1 VMASISASA
10 YTVGFRSV
18 DLLRNVDVLPR
29 YILIFR
35 VFGSVINSFI
45 LSEQIVLINQKWFK
59 LQQLVRAREY
69 LKLYILLLNGLLNS
83 KVVFTLTKTKEL
95 ANYIYAMYVAVGLF
109 SHAIYNALF
118 LFDFF
123 FYHTA
128 KF

>member
-1 VMASISASA
+1 MKSGIWKMGMVMVMVMVMASISASA

-59 LQQLVRAREY
+59 LQQLVRALEY
-69 LKLYILLLNGLLNS
+69 LKLSY
-83 KVVFTLTKTKEL
+83 F
-95 ANYIYAMYVAVGLF
+95 
-109 SHAIYNALF
+109 
-118 LFDFF
+118 
-123 FYHTA
+123 
-128 KF
+128 